1 MKTAGQSDGQVL
13 FTASQFAR
21 WPALNEPPV
30 LGVLNAEMCRAKYKY
45 KRESITSYSSFTL

>member
-1 MKTAGQSDGQVL
+1 MKTARQSDGQVL
-13 FTASQFAR
+13 FTAGQFAQ
-21 WPALNEPPV
+21 WPALNEPPF